1 MCYQMSRLRNI
12 RDLYIYI
19 IITLI
24 SPGRDSYEMA
34 PTGHPGQGGAE
45 EREYEYLRTNIDEQI
60 FDTN

>member
-1 MCYQMSRLRNI
+1 M
-12 RDLYIYI
+12 
-19 IITLI
+19 TLI
-24 SPGRDSYEMA
+24 SPGRESYEMA